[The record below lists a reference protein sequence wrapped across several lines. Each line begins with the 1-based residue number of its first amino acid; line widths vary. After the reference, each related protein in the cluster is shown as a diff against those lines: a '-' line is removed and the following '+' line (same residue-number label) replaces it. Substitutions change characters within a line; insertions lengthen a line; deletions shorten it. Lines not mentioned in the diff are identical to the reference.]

1 MKMKI
6 KMMLLLC
13 VLLYLLSEP
22 HSFGQKEG
30 RRITITGFVVDG
42 TEASVANAVIMV
54 DGKKTGNV
62 TDRKGFYKIK
72 VSPESRKIGVYTS
85 TSGIVEEDI
94 SNRTRI
100 DFRFEGSVPVQEI
113 DGEPGEEAIDIGTGR
128 VKRKALTAPV
138 GTIDGTQS
146 RYASYNSVY
155 EMIRGEVPGVHVNG
169 RSIMIRS
176 ATSVNM
182 NTEPMFIVDGVPVTT
197 IDNIQPQN
205 VKSIQVLKGSA
216 ASVYGSRGSNGVI
229 IINLLSAKD
238 R

>member
-1 MKMKI
+1 MKI
-6 KMMLLLC
+6 KIIIFLCTLLP
-13 VLLYLLSEP
+13 LLSMP
-22 HSFGQKEG
+22 QSFGQKEG

-54 DGKKTGNV
+54 DGKETGYV
-62 TDRKGFYKIK
+62 TNRKGFYKIK

-94 SNRTRI
+94 SERTRI
-100 DFRFEGSVPVQEI
+100 NFRFEGSVPVQEF
-113 DGEPGEEAIDIGTGR
+113 DSKPGEDAIDIGAGR
-128 VKRKALTAPV
+128 VKRKTLTGPV
-138 GTIDGTQS
+138 GTIEGTKS
-146 RYASYNSVY
+146 KYASYNTIY
-155 EMIRGEVPGVHVNG
+155 DMIRGQVPGVHVSG
-169 RSIMIRS
+169 KSIMIRS

-182 NTEPMFIVDGVPVTT
+182 NTEPLFVVDGVPVTT

-229 IINLLSAKD
+229 IINLLNSKD